1 MDGRIAENAVRAAA
15 VLTADL
21 IVRLWRLVDTVRHI
35 ENIGRTDPMPV
46 AVRIVRVWAG
56 IFRDEERAGKS
67 VTDVRRFQRVNDQFS
82 AFSLFEVCFGIRSD
96 VNERSVDGFIAVS
109 AWKTRPVDPAVGSPR
124 VSVDAD
130 GFTCRFRTDVDLDLR
145 TGWFPVHFVVKFG
158 IRVDPLKKVLLF
170 DMRQEKVG
178 PAVTSSLR
186 ANGAS
191 VIFAAGNDLGI
202 VDRGPG
208 IKTGADLPQIILAV
222 KASCGTASHLDCRQ
236 KQSHEDTED
245 RDDDEKL
252 HEGKAFSPH
261 VHPSAA
267 V

>member
-1 MDGRIAENAVRAAA
+1 M
-15 VLTADL
+15 
-21 IVRLWRLVDTVRHI
+21 
-35 ENIGRTDPMPV
+35 
-46 AVRIVRVWAG
+46 
-56 IFRDEERAGKS
+56 
-67 VTDVRRFQRVNDQFS
+67 
-82 AFSLFEVCFGIRSD
+82 
-96 VNERSVDGFIAVS
+96 
-109 AWKTRPVDPAVGSPR
+109 
-124 VSVDAD
+124 
-130 GFTCRFRTDVDLDLR
+130 
-145 TGWFPVHFVVKFG
+145 
-158 IRVDPLKKVLLF
+158 
-170 DMRQEKVG
+170 
-178 PAVTSSLR
+178 
-186 ANGAS
+186 
-191 VIFAAGNDLGI
+191 IFAAGNDLGI